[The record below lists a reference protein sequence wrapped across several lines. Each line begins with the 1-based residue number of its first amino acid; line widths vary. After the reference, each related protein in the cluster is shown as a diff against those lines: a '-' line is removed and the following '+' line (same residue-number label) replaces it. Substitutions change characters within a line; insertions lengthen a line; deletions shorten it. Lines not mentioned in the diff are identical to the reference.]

1 MPRNYRHIKEY
12 EKEICELKEKGLT
25 NREIAEKFGFELE
38 RVKGLSYN
46 DQLLVDDFSCLL
58 SDSIHSSLPFHLVS
72 GFECFRDAVTL
83 GKLFYQLRKHFF
95 CLLVD
100 VCKVVIHL
108 TADD

>member
-25 NREIAEKFGFELE
+25 NREIAEKFGLELE

-58 SDSIHSSLPFHLVS
+58 LGQYSFVAPIPFGQWL
-72 GFECFRDAVTL
+72 
-83 GKLFYQLRKHFF
+83 
-95 CLLVD
+95 
-100 VCKVVIHL
+100 
-108 TADD
+108 